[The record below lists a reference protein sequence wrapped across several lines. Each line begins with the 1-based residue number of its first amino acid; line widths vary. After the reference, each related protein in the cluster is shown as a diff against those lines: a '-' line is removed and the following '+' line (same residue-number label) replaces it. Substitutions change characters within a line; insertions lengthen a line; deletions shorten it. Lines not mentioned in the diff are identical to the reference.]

1 MQILGNNVLVLCKAL
16 GLIQSEVSD
25 DIDISRDYISKI
37 ESGSRPSVSQNIIR
51 SLAMELGTTEEWL
64 TKNTG

>member
-16 GLIQSEVSD
+16 VLIQSEVSD

-37 ESGSRPSVSQNIIR
+37 ESDQGRALVKI
-51 SLAMELGTTEEWL
+51 L
-64 TKNTG
+64 